1 MDLLNELD
9 QLTDDKKDTES
20 HDWLPDGPLEDSEST
35 VQKRLFGHGTK
46 PAQRKRFLGRFTRP
60 GKRQFRRNPLNKRL
74 FCNFGGCFNG
84 KRSVPSEPNFLVS
97 KYF

>member
-1 MDLLNELD
+1 MDLLNGLD

-46 PAQRKRFLGRFTRP
+46 PAQRKRFLGIRTP
-60 GKRQFRRNPLNKRL
+60 KPKRLQFRRPPQNKRP
-74 FCNFGGCFNG
+74 FCNFYGC
-84 KRSVPSEPNFLVS
+84 
-97 KYF
+97 

>member
-20 HDWLPDGPLEDSEST
+20 HDWLPDGTLEDSEST

-46 PAQRKRFLGRFTRP
+46 PAQRKRLLGIRTITEKSAP
-60 GKRQFRRNPLNKRL
+60 QSKRLQFRRPPQNKRP
-74 FCNFGGCFNG
+74 FCNFYGC
-84 KRSVPSEPNFLVS
+84 
-97 KYF
+97 